1 VFYFLAFSLRR
12 YRFIAQRVISIKL
25 IFLLVFSGSVFSDD
39 SCTGFYQ
46 EMKEQFPD
54 YAYVAGW
61 GVKVS
66 DLVFHE
72 QSPGMDFQMRRELEY
87 EYDER
92 IVYDEEPVS
101 IAHFWQGCESYI
113 GEQDS
118 CYSDFSFSLV
128 NTPDQLNVDLESQ
141 GSPINS
147 EPLKTIDFPNSLNG
161 DQEESIF
168 SNVFNA
174 SLSKTKI
181 EELGSFKQFSNRQAI
196 RYTWD
201 VHSSPAN
208 VEFDRIQLP
217 IHSFG
222 DNGLFI
228 NTKII
233 FKFGYLLSG
242 EEEPVYIAN
251 RVLLNSAPR
260 EIVVINAF
268 DKEEDEVFIE
278 HNEFLSDDYVSV
290 DQLLKNIETM
300 KEMKGSF
307 SQSMCGTMEIA
318 RLGSNSFDNYN
329 NYEADKLV
337 FHFEMQTSIINSKEV
352 EDFDPGK
359 YMDRD
364 LTLPPKK
371 DAGSLH
377 YLLLFGAF
385 AFFRRKQTIKA
396 QQ

>member
-1 VFYFLAFSLRR
+1 
-12 YRFIAQRVISIKL
+12 
-25 IFLLVFSGSVFSDD
+25 
-39 SCTGFYQ
+39 
-46 EMKEQFPD
+46 
-54 YAYVAGW
+54 
-61 GVKVS
+61 
-66 DLVFHE
+66 
-72 QSPGMDFQMRRELEY
+72 MRRELEY

-118 CYSDFSFSLV
+118 CYSDFSFSLL

-147 EPLKTIDFPNSLNG
+147 EPLKAIDFPNSLDG

-217 IHSFG
+217 IHLFG
-222 DNGLFI
+222 DDGLFI

-251 RVLLNSAPR
+251 RVFLKSAPS
-260 EIVVINAF
+260 EFVVVNAS
-268 DKEEDEVFIE
+268 KEYDEVLNE
-278 HNEFLSDDYVSV
+278 HVEFLSDDYTSV
-290 DQLLKNIETM
+290 DQLLKNIEAM
-300 KEMKGSF
+300 KKTKGKF
-307 SQSMCGTMEIA
+307 SQSMCGTMEI
-318 RLGSNSFDNYN
+318 GSFGNYSFDNYN
-329 NYEADKLV
+329 NYEADKLI

-352 EDFDPGK
+352 EDFDPAK

-371 DAGSLH
+371 DAGSLC
-377 YLLLFGAF
+377 YLLLFGSLAV
-385 AFFRRKQTIKA
+385 FRRKQIIKP